1 MLRPSFTGQGVRRG
15 LRAALP
21 LVIGTF
27 PFGLV
32 VGVASNGKGLSL
44 IEALLMS
51 GLVFAG
57 TAQLMV
63 LELWAEPAP
72 LLAAVFATFV
82 VNLRMAPMSAA
93 LAAWFDRVRGWRL
106 WVTLGLLTDQAFG
119 LASTAQRR
127 GIRRDA
133 GYLFGIGL
141 MLWLFWLVSVGSGH
155 VLANA
160 VRLQPAHPLFFAPVA
175 VFVALL
181 VTLWRGPRQDAA
193 PWALAAAVA
202 LAVARGAG
210 LGPPWPLLAG
220 ALSGAALAAAREMRR
235 ETAAAAAAARGT
247 PHDPAPR

>member
-21 LVIGTF
+21 LVLGTF

-32 VGVASNGKGLSL
+32 VGVASNGKGLGL

-93 LAAWFDRVRGWRL
+93 LAAWFDRLRGWRL

-119 LASTAQRR
+119 LASTAQRN

-141 MLWLFWLVSVGSGH
+141 MLWLFWLISVGSGH
-155 VLANA
+155 FLADA
-160 VRLQPAHPLFFAPVA
+160 VRLHRAHPLFFAPVA

-181 VTLWRGPRQDAA
+181 VTLWRSPRQDAA
-193 PWALAAAVA
+193 PWALAAVVAVA
-202 LAVARGAG
+202 LARGAG

-220 ALSGAALAAAREMRR
+220 TLAGAALAAAREARR
-235 ETAAAAAAARGT
+235 EAAPEAAPREARRDDPAAR
-247 PHDPAPR
+247 